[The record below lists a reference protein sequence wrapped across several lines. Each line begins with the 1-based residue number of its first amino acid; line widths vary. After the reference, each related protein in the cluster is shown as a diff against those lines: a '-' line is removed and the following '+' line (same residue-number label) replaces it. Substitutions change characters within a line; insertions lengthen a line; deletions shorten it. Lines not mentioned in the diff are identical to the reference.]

1 MLPDAAEDKTCE
13 VDRNYIK
20 PENLLY
26 HNLLSVQA
34 VLQGVSWQDRLR
46 AGVRHGGSLRL
57 KNQPGNLFLQMSL
70 RISHVTSPD
79 QVGKQVT
86 IRGWVYRLRKQ
97 KEKAFV
103 LVRDDRGGVIQCIF
117 PTEMAESLTIESSIE
132 VTGTVSQDSRA
143 PEGGYEIKGERVRIF
158 NIAET
163 DYPIGEYQSDEL
175 LLDKRHLALRT
186 RKMVAM
192 AKIRATVLDLG
203 RRWFVENGWME
214 VTAPTIVKGA
224 VEGGSTLFKLKY
236 FDGEAYLS
244 QSAQLYLEAMIFSLG
259 PVWSLT
265 PSFRAEKSRTVR
277 HLAEF
282 SHLEAE
288 APWVTLEDI
297 LKVQEQL
304 VSYVIQNTIKKGAE
318 ELAYLKR
325 DLKDLK
331 KVEPPFERLPYE
343 KAIEIL
349 KSKGFMMAEQ
359 DGSRREI
366 RIGDDLNIDSER
378 ELTMDAGKPI
388 FVVGYPIAVKPFYVK
403 EDTEHMGIGLAADM
417 LAPQGFG
424 EITSGGLRED
434 NIVSITE
441 RIEKEGLNPA
451 AYDWY
456 LDLRRYGSVP
466 HGGFG
471 LGIERL
477 MRWIT
482 NADDIKDTVLFPR
495 TMSRVSP

>member
-1 MLPDAAEDKTCE
+1 
-13 VDRNYIK
+13 
-20 PENLLY
+20 
-26 HNLLSVQA
+26 
-34 VLQGVSWQDRLR
+34 
-46 AGVRHGGSLRL
+46 
-57 KNQPGNLFLQMSL
+57 MSL
-70 RISHVTSPD
+70 RASQIKSPD
-79 QVGKQVT
+79 NVGKQVT

-97 KEKAFV
+97 KENAFV
-103 LVRDDRGGVIQCIF
+103 LVRDDRGGVIQCVF
-117 PTEMAESLTIESSIE
+117 PVDKAANLTIESSIE
-132 VTGTVSQDSRA
+132 ATGTVSQDARA
-143 PEGGYEIKGERVRIF
+143 PEGGYEIKGKDLKIY
-158 NIAET
+158 NIAGA

-186 RKMVAM
+186 RRMVAM
-192 AKIRATVLDLG
+192 AKIRATVLDFG

-236 FDGEAYLS
+236 FAEEAYLS

-297 LKVQEQL
+297 LKAEGQL
-304 VSYVIQNTIKKGAE
+304 VSYVIQNTVRERAE

-325 DLKDLK
+325 DTADLK
-331 KVEPPFERLPYE
+331 KVEPPFERVPYE

-349 KSKGFMMAEQ
+349 KSKGFMVAQ
-359 DGSRREI
+359 DDGSKREI
-366 RIGDDLNIDSER
+366 QWGDDLSIDSER
-378 ELTMDAGKPI
+378 ELTKNATKPI

-403 EDTEHMGIGLAADM
+403 QDPDNKNVGLAADM

-424 EITSGGLRED
+424 EISSGGLRED
-434 NIVSITE
+434 DIVSMTE
-441 RIEKEGLNPA
+441 RIRKEGLNPA

-456 LDLRRYGSVP
+456 LDLRKYGSVP

-477 MRWIT
+477 VRWIT
-482 NADDIKDTVLFPR
+482 NAEDIKDTVLFPR
-495 TMSRVSP
+495 TMSRVTP

>member
-1 MLPDAAEDKTCE
+1 
-13 VDRNYIK
+13 
-20 PENLLY
+20 
-26 HNLLSVQA
+26 
-34 VLQGVSWQDRLR
+34 
-46 AGVRHGGSLRL
+46 
-57 KNQPGNLFLQMSL
+57 MSL
-70 RISHVTSPD
+70 RAS
-79 QVGKQVT
+79 QVKSQDYAGKEVT

-97 KEKAFV
+97 KENAFV
-103 LVRDDRGGVIQCIF
+103 LVRDDRGGVIQCVF
-117 PTEMAESLTIESSIE
+117 PVDRAASLTIESSVE
-132 VTGTVSQDSRA
+132 VTGTVSQDPRA
-143 PEGGYEIKGERVRIF
+143 PEGGYEIRGKQLKVYNVAG
-158 NIAET
+158 A

-186 RKMVAM
+186 RRMVAM
-192 AKIRATVLDLG
+192 AKIRATVLDYG
-203 RRWFVENGWME
+203 RRWFVENDWME

-236 FDGEAYLS
+236 FDEEAYLS

-265 PSFRAEKSRTVR
+265 PSFRAEKSRTMR

-288 APWVTLEDI
+288 APWITLDDI

-304 VSYVIQNTIKKGAE
+304 VSYVIQNTVRERAE
-318 ELAYLKR
+318 ELVYLKR
-325 DLKDLK
+325 DVADLK

-343 KAIEIL
+343 NAIDIL
-349 KSKGFMMAEQ
+349 RTKGFTIVQEN
-359 DGSRREI
+359 GSKREI
-366 RIGDDLNIDSER
+366 RVGDDLNVDSER
-378 ELTMDAGKPI
+378 ELTKNASKPV

-403 EDTEHMGIGLAADM
+403 EDPERKGVGLAADM

-434 NIVSITE
+434 DIVSMTE
-441 RIEKEGLNPA
+441 RIKKEGLNPA

-456 LDLRRYGSVP
+456 LDLRKFGSVP

-477 MRWIT
+477 MRWMT
-482 NADDIKDTVLFPR
+482 NVDDIKDTVLFPR
-495 TMSRVSP
+495 TMSRVTP

>member
-1 MLPDAAEDKTCE
+1 
-13 VDRNYIK
+13 
-20 PENLLY
+20 
-26 HNLLSVQA
+26 
-34 VLQGVSWQDRLR
+34 
-46 AGVRHGGSLRL
+46 
-57 KNQPGNLFLQMSL
+57 MSL
-70 RISHVTSPD
+70 RAS
-79 QVGKQVT
+79 QVKSQDYAGKEVT
-86 IRGWVYRLRKQ
+86 IRGWIYRLRKQ
-97 KEKAFV
+97 KENAFV
-103 LVRDDRGGVIQCIF
+103 LVRDDRGGVIQCVF
-117 PTEMAESLTIESSIE
+117 PVDRAASLTIESSVE
-132 VTGTVSQDSRA
+132 VTGTVSQDPRA
-143 PEGGYEIKGERVRIF
+143 PEGGYEIRGKQLKVY
-158 NIAET
+158 NVASA

-186 RKMVAM
+186 RRMVAM
-192 AKIRATVLDLG
+192 AKIRATVLDYG
-203 RRWFVENGWME
+203 RRWFVENDWME

-236 FDGEAYLS
+236 FDEEAYLS

-288 APWVTLEDI
+288 APWVTLDDI

-304 VSYVIQNTIKKGAE
+304 VSYVIQNTVRERAE
-318 ELAYLKR
+318 ELVYLKR
-325 DLKDLK
+325 DVADLK

-343 KAIEIL
+343 NAIDIL
-349 KSKGFMMAEQ
+349 RTKGFTIVQEN
-359 DGSRREI
+359 GSKREI
-366 RIGDDLNIDSER
+366 RVGDDLNIDSER
-378 ELTMDAGKPI
+378 ELTKNASKPV
-388 FVVGYPIAVKPFYVK
+388 FVVGYPIAIKPFYVK
-403 EDTEHMGIGLAADM
+403 EDPERKGVGLAADM
-417 LAPQGFG
+417 MAPQGFG

-434 NIVSITE
+434 DIVSMTE
-441 RIEKEGLNPA
+441 RIKKEGLNPA

-456 LDLRRYGSVP
+456 LDLRKFGSVP

-482 NADDIKDTVLFPR
+482 NVDDIKDTVLFPR
-495 TMSRVSP
+495 TMSRVTP

>member
-1 MLPDAAEDKTCE
+1 MP
-13 VDRNYIK
+13 
-20 PENLLY
+20 
-26 HNLLSVQA
+26 
-34 VLQGVSWQDRLR
+34 LR
-46 AGVRHGGSLRL
+46 A
-57 KNQPGNLFLQMSL
+57 NQIKSTEHIGNE
-70 RISHVTSPD
+70 
-79 QVGKQVT
+79 VT
-86 IRGWVYRLRKQ
+86 IRGWVYRLRRQ
-97 KEKAFV
+97 KENAFV

-117 PTEMAESLTIESSIE
+117 SADQVAGLTIESSIE
-132 VTGTVSQDSRA
+132 VMGVVSQDPRA
-143 PEGGYEIKGERVRIF
+143 PEGGYEIKGKNIKVF
-158 NIAET
+158 NVAGT

-175 LLDKRHLALRT
+175 LLDKRHLTLRT

-192 AKIRATVLDLG
+192 AKIRATVLDFG
-203 RRWFVENGWME
+203 RRWFVENDWME

-236 FDGEAYLS
+236 FDEEAYLS

-304 VSYVIQNTIKKGAE
+304 VSHVIQSAIKERAE
-318 ELAYLKR
+318 ELAYMKR
-325 DLKDLK
+325 DVTDLK
-331 KVEPPFERLPYE
+331 KVEPPFERLPYP

-349 KSKGFMMAEQ
+349 RSKGFMIAEE
-359 DGSRREI
+359 DGRKREI
-366 RIGDDLNIDSER
+366 QVGDDLNIDSER
-378 ELTMDAGKPI
+378 ELTKDAGKPI

-403 EDTEHMGIGLAADM
+403 EDPDHRGIGLAADM
-417 LAPQGFG
+417 LAPAGFG

-434 NIVSITE
+434 DIVSMTE
-441 RIEKEGLNPA
+441 RIKKEGLNPA

-482 NADDIKDTVLFPR
+482 NVDDIKDTVLFPR
-495 TMSRVSP
+495 TMSRVTP

>member
-1 MLPDAAEDKTCE
+1 MPIRT
-13 VDRNYIK
+13 I
-20 PENLLY
+20 
-26 HNLLSVQA
+26 QA
-34 VLQGVSWQDRLR
+34 KSQD
-46 AGVRHGGSLRL
+46 
-57 KNQPGNLFLQMSL
+57 N
-70 RISHVTSPD
+70 
-79 QVGKQVT
+79 VGKDVT

-97 KEKAFV
+97 KENAFM

-117 PTEMAESLTIESSIE
+117 PVEKVADLTIESSVE
-132 VTGTVSQDSRA
+132 VTGTVSQDARA
-143 PEGGYEIKGERVRIF
+143 PEGGYEIKGKSVKVF
-158 NIAET
+158 NIADT

-186 RKMVAM
+186 RRMVAI
-192 AKIRATVLDLG
+192 AKIRATVLDLS
-203 RRWFVENGWME
+203 RRWFVENDWME

-236 FDGEAYLS
+236 FDEEAYLS

-304 VSYVIQNTIKKGAE
+304 VSYIIQNTITQRAE

-325 DLKDLK
+325 DVADLK

-343 KAIEIL
+343 RAMEIL
-349 KSKGFMMAEQ
+349 KSKGFTITEL
-359 DGSRREI
+359 DGTKREI
-366 RIGDDLNIDSER
+366 RVGDDLNIDSER
-378 ELTMDAGKPI
+378 ELTRNASKPI

-403 EDTEHMGIGLAADM
+403 EDPNNKGIGLAADM
-417 LAPQGFG
+417 LAPSGFG
-424 EITSGGLRED
+424 EVTSGGLRED
-434 NIVSITE
+434 DIVSITE
-441 RIEKEGLNPA
+441 RIKKEGLNPA

-471 LGIERL
+471 LGVERL
-477 MRWIT
+477 VRWIT
-482 NADDIKDTVLFPR
+482 NVDDIKDTVLFPR
-495 TMSRVSP
+495 TLSRVAP

>member
-1 MLPDAAEDKTCE
+1 MFVRIA
-13 VDRNYIK
+13 
-20 PENLLY
+20 
-26 HNLLSVQA
+26 QA
-34 VLQGVSWQDRLR
+34 
-46 AGVRHGGSLRL
+46 
-57 KNQPGNLFLQMSL
+57 K
-70 RISHVTSPD
+70 SPD
-79 QVGKQVT
+79 FVGKEVT
-86 IRGWVYRLRKQ
+86 IRGWVHRLRKQ
-97 KEKAFV
+97 KENAFI

-117 PTEMAESLTIESSIE
+117 SVEKVASLTIESSIE
-132 VTGTVSQDSRA
+132 VTGIVSQDARA
-143 PEGGYEIKGERVRIF
+143 PEGGYEIKGKSVKVF
-158 NIAET
+158 NVAGT

-192 AKIRATVLDLG
+192 AKIRATVLHLG

-236 FDGEAYLS
+236 FDEEAYLS

-297 LKVQEQL
+297 LNVQEQL
-304 VSYVIQNTIKKGAE
+304 VSFVIQNTITQRAE

-325 DLKDLK
+325 DLVALK
-331 KVEPPFERLPYE
+331 KIEPPFERLPYE

-349 KSKGFMMAEQ
+349 KSKEFAVTEQ
-359 DGSRREI
+359 DGSTREI
-366 RIGDDLNIDSER
+366 RLGDDLNIDSER
-378 ELTMDAGKPI
+378 ELTRDADKPI

-403 EDTEHMGIGLAADM
+403 EDPERRGTGLAADM
-417 LAPQGFG
+417 LAPHGFG

-434 NIVSITE
+434 DIVSITE
-441 RIEKEGLNPA
+441 RIKKEGLNPA

-482 NADDIKDTVLFPR
+482 NAEDIKDTVLFPR
-495 TMSRVSP
+495 TMSRVAP

>member
-1 MLPDAAEDKTCE
+1 
-13 VDRNYIK
+13 
-20 PENLLY
+20 
-26 HNLLSVQA
+26 
-34 VLQGVSWQDRLR
+34 
-46 AGVRHGGSLRL
+46 
-57 KNQPGNLFLQMSL
+57 MSL
-70 RISHVTSPD
+70 RAS
-79 QVGKQVT
+79 QVKSQDYAGKEVT

-97 KEKAFV
+97 KENAFV
-103 LVRDDRGGVIQCIF
+103 LVRDDRGGVIQCVF
-117 PTEMAESLTIESSIE
+117 PVDRAASLTIESSVE
-132 VTGTVSQDSRA
+132 VTGTVSQDPRA
-143 PEGGYEIKGERVRIF
+143 PEGGYEIRGKQLKVYNVAG
-158 NIAET
+158 A

-186 RKMVAM
+186 RRMVAM
-192 AKIRATVLDLG
+192 AKIRATVLDYG
-203 RRWFVENGWME
+203 RRWFVENDWME

-236 FDGEAYLS
+236 FDEEAYLS

-288 APWVTLEDI
+288 APWITLDDI

-304 VSYVIQNTIKKGAE
+304 VSYVIQNTVRERAE
-318 ELAYLKR
+318 ELVYLKR
-325 DLKDLK
+325 DVADLK

-343 KAIEIL
+343 NAIDIL
-349 KSKGFMMAEQ
+349 RTKGFTIVQEN
-359 DGSRREI
+359 GGKREI
-366 RIGDDLNIDSER
+366 RVGDDLNVDSER
-378 ELTMDAGKPI
+378 ELTKNASKPV

-403 EDTEHMGIGLAADM
+403 EDPERKGVGLAADM

-434 NIVSITE
+434 DIVSMTE
-441 RIEKEGLNPA
+441 RIKKEGLNPA

-456 LDLRRYGSVP
+456 LDLRKFGSVP

-482 NADDIKDTVLFPR
+482 NVDDIKDTVLFPR
-495 TMSRVSP
+495 TMSRVTP

>member
-1 MLPDAAEDKTCE
+1 
-13 VDRNYIK
+13 
-20 PENLLY
+20 
-26 HNLLSVQA
+26 
-34 VLQGVSWQDRLR
+34 
-46 AGVRHGGSLRL
+46 
-57 KNQPGNLFLQMSL
+57 MSL
-70 RISHVTSPD
+70 RAS
-79 QVGKQVT
+79 QVKSQDYAGKEVT

-97 KEKAFV
+97 KENAFV
-103 LVRDDRGGVIQCIF
+103 LVRDDRGGVIQCVF
-117 PTEMAESLTIESSIE
+117 PVDRVASLTIESSVE
-132 VTGTVSQDSRA
+132 VTGTVSQDPRA
-143 PEGGYEIKGERVRIF
+143 PEGGYEIRGKQLKVYNVAG
-158 NIAET
+158 A

-186 RKMVAM
+186 RRMVAM
-192 AKIRATVLDLG
+192 AKIRATVLDYG
-203 RRWFVENGWME
+203 RRWFVENDWME

-236 FDGEAYLS
+236 FDEEAYLS

-288 APWVTLEDI
+288 APWVTLDDI

-304 VSYVIQNTIKKGAE
+304 VSYVIQNTVRERAE
-318 ELAYLKR
+318 ELVYLKR
-325 DLKDLK
+325 DVADLK

-343 KAIEIL
+343 NAIDIL
-349 KSKGFMMAEQ
+349 RTKGFTIVQEN
-359 DGSRREI
+359 GSKREI
-366 RIGDDLNIDSER
+366 RVGDDLNVDSER
-378 ELTMDAGKPI
+378 ELTKNASKPV

-403 EDTEHMGIGLAADM
+403 EDPERKGVGLAADM

-424 EITSGGLRED
+424 EITSGGLRQD
-434 NIVSITE
+434 DIVSMTE
-441 RIEKEGLNPA
+441 RIKKEGLNPA

-456 LDLRRYGSVP
+456 LDLRKFGSVP

-482 NADDIKDTVLFPR
+482 NVDDIKDTVLFPR
-495 TMSRVSP
+495 TMSRVTP

>member
-1 MLPDAAEDKTCE
+1 
-13 VDRNYIK
+13 
-20 PENLLY
+20 
-26 HNLLSVQA
+26 
-34 VLQGVSWQDRLR
+34 
-46 AGVRHGGSLRL
+46 
-57 KNQPGNLFLQMSL
+57 MSL
-70 RISHVTSPD
+70 RAS
-79 QVGKQVT
+79 QVKSQDYAGKEVT

-97 KEKAFV
+97 KENAFV
-103 LVRDDRGGVIQCIF
+103 LVRDDRGGVIQCVF
-117 PTEMAESLTIESSIE
+117 PVDRAASLTIESSVE
-132 VTGTVSQDSRA
+132 VTGTVSQDTRA
-143 PEGGYEIKGERVRIF
+143 PEGGYEIRGKQLKVYNVAG
-158 NIAET
+158 A

-186 RKMVAM
+186 RRMVAM
-192 AKIRATVLDLG
+192 AKIRATVLDYS
-203 RRWFVENGWME
+203 RRWLVENDWME

-236 FDGEAYLS
+236 FDEEAYLS

-288 APWVTLEDI
+288 APWITLDDI

-304 VSYVIQNTIKKGAE
+304 VSYVIQNTVRERAE

-325 DLKDLK
+325 DVADLK

-343 KAIEIL
+343 NAIDIL
-349 KSKGFMMAEQ
+349 RTKGFMIVQE
-359 DGSRREI
+359 DGSKREI
-366 RIGDDLNIDSER
+366 RVGDDLNVDSER
-378 ELTMDAGKPI
+378 ELTKNANKPV
-388 FVVGYPIAVKPFYVK
+388 FVVGYPIAIKPFYVK
-403 EDTEHMGIGLAADM
+403 EDPERKGVGLAADM

-434 NIVSITE
+434 DIVSMTE
-441 RIEKEGLNPA
+441 RIKKEGLNPA

-456 LDLRRYGSVP
+456 LDLRKYGSVP

-482 NADDIKDTVLFPR
+482 NVDDIKDTVLFPR
-495 TMSRVSP
+495 TMSRVTP

>member
-1 MLPDAAEDKTCE
+1 
-13 VDRNYIK
+13 
-20 PENLLY
+20 
-26 HNLLSVQA
+26 
-34 VLQGVSWQDRLR
+34 
-46 AGVRHGGSLRL
+46 
-57 KNQPGNLFLQMSL
+57 MSL
-70 RISHVTSPD
+70 RAS
-79 QVGKQVT
+79 QVKSQDYAGKEVT

-97 KEKAFV
+97 KENAFV
-103 LVRDDRGGVIQCIF
+103 LVRDDRGGVIQCVF
-117 PTEMAESLTIESSIE
+117 PVDRAASLTIESSVE
-132 VTGTVSQDSRA
+132 VTGTVSQDPRA
-143 PEGGYEIKGERVRIF
+143 PEGGYEIRGKQLKVYNVAG
-158 NIAET
+158 A

-186 RKMVAM
+186 RRMVAM
-192 AKIRATVLDLG
+192 AKIRATVLDYG
-203 RRWFVENGWME
+203 RRWFVENDWME

-236 FDGEAYLS
+236 FDEEAYLS

-288 APWVTLEDI
+288 APWVTLDDI

-304 VSYVIQNTIKKGAE
+304 VSYVIQNTVRERAE

-325 DLKDLK
+325 DVADLK

-343 KAIEIL
+343 NAIDIL
-349 KSKGFMMAEQ
+349 RTKEFTIVQENGSK
-359 DGSRREI
+359 REI
-366 RIGDDLNIDSER
+366 RVGDDLNVDSER
-378 ELTMDAGKPI
+378 ELTKNASKPV

-403 EDTEHMGIGLAADM
+403 EDPERKGVGLAADM

-434 NIVSITE
+434 DIVSMTE
-441 RIEKEGLNPA
+441 RIKKEGLNPA

-456 LDLRRYGSVP
+456 LDLRKFGSVP

-482 NADDIKDTVLFPR
+482 NVDDIKDTVLFPR
-495 TMSRVSP
+495 TMSRVTP

>member
-1 MLPDAAEDKTCE
+1 M
-13 VDRNYIK
+13 
-20 PENLLY
+20 
-26 HNLLSVQA
+26 
-34 VLQGVSWQDRLR
+34 
-46 AGVRHGGSLRL
+46 
-57 KNQPGNLFLQMSL
+57 
-70 RISHVTSPD
+70 
-79 QVGKQVT
+79 
-86 IRGWVYRLRKQ
+86 
-97 KEKAFV
+97 
-103 LVRDDRGGVIQCIF
+103 
-117 PTEMAESLTIESSIE
+117 
-132 VTGTVSQDSRA
+132 
-143 PEGGYEIKGERVRIF
+143 
-158 NIAET
+158 
-163 DYPIGEYQSDEL
+163 
-175 LLDKRHLALRT
+175 

-192 AKIRATVLDLG
+192 AKIRATVLDYG

-236 FDGEAYLS
+236 FDEDAYLS

-265 PSFRAEKSRTVR
+265 PSFRAERSRTVR

-304 VSYVIQNTIKKGAE
+304 ISYVIQNTIKERGE

-325 DLKDLK
+325 DIIELK
-331 KVEPPFERLPYE
+331 KVKPPFERVSYE

-349 KSKGFMMAEQ
+349 NSKGFTITQE
-359 DGSRREI
+359 DGSGKRQMQF
-366 RIGDDLNIDSER
+366 GDDFNIDSER
-378 ELTMDAGKPI
+378 ELTKNVTKPI
-388 FVVGYPIAVKPFYVK
+388 FVVGYPIAIKPFYVK
-403 EDTEHMGIGLAADM
+403 EDPDRTGIGLAADM

-434 NIVSITE
+434 NIISITE
-441 RIEKEGLNPA
+441 RIKKEGLNPS

-456 LDLRRYGSVP
+456 LDLRKYGSVP

-477 MRWIT
+477 VRWIT
-482 NADDIKDTVLFPR
+482 NAGDIKDTVLFPR
-495 TMSRVSP
+495 TMSRVTP

>member
-1 MLPDAAEDKTCE
+1 MSIRTNE
-13 VDRNYIK
+13 VKSSDY
-20 PENLLY
+20 
-26 HNLLSVQA
+26 
-34 VLQGVSWQDRLR
+34 
-46 AGVRHGGSLRL
+46 
-57 KNQPGNLFLQMSL
+57 
-70 RISHVTSPD
+70 
-79 QVGKQVT
+79 VGKEVM

-97 KEKAFV
+97 KENAFA
-103 LVRDDRGGVIQCIF
+103 LVRDDRGGVIQCVF
-117 PTEMAESLTIESSIE
+117 PVEKVASLTIESSIE
-132 VTGTVSQDSRA
+132 VTGIVSQDARA
-143 PEGGYEIKGERVRIF
+143 PEGGYEIKGKNLKIYNV
-158 NIAET
+158 AGT
-163 DYPIGEYQSDEL
+163 DYPIGEYQSEEL
-175 LLDKRHLALRT
+175 LLDKRHLALRM

-192 AKIRATVLDLG
+192 AKIRATVLDYG
-203 RRWFVENGWME
+203 RRWFVESGWME

-236 FDGEAYLS
+236 FDEEAYLS

-265 PSFRAEKSRTVR
+265 PSFRAERSRTVR

-304 VSYVIQNTIKKGAE
+304 VSYVIQNTVKERAE
-318 ELAYLKR
+318 ELTYLKR
-325 DLKDLK
+325 DIIELK
-331 KVEPPFERLPYE
+331 KVEPPFERLSYE

-349 KSKGFMMAEQ
+349 NSKGFMITQE
-359 DGSRREI
+359 DGGKRKI
-366 RIGDDLNIDSER
+366 RLGDDLNIDSER
-378 ELTMDAGKPI
+378 ELTKNLTKPV
-388 FVVGYPIAVKPFYVK
+388 FVVGYPLAVKPFYVK
-403 EDTEHMGIGLAADM
+403 ENSHHRGIGLTADM

-434 NIVSITE
+434 DIVSITE
-441 RIEKEGLNPA
+441 RIKKEGLNTA

-456 LDLRRYGSVP
+456 LDLRKYGSVP

-482 NADDIKDTVLFPR
+482 NAEDIKDTVLFPR
-495 TMSRVSP
+495 TMSRVAP

>member
-1 MLPDAAEDKTCE
+1 
-13 VDRNYIK
+13 
-20 PENLLY
+20 
-26 HNLLSVQA
+26 
-34 VLQGVSWQDRLR
+34 
-46 AGVRHGGSLRL
+46 
-57 KNQPGNLFLQMSL
+57 MSL
-70 RISHVTSPD
+70 RASQIKSPD
-79 QVGKQVT
+79 NVGKQVT

-97 KEKAFV
+97 KENAFV
-103 LVRDDRGGVIQCIF
+103 LVRDDRGGVIQCVF
-117 PTEMAESLTIESSIE
+117 PVDKAANLTIESSIE
-132 VTGTVSQDSRA
+132 ATGTVSQDARA
-143 PEGGYEIKGERVRIF
+143 PEGGYEIKGKDLKIY
-158 NIAET
+158 NIAGA

-186 RKMVAM
+186 RRMVAM
-192 AKIRATVLDLG
+192 AKIRATVLDFG

-236 FDGEAYLS
+236 FAEEAYLS

-297 LKVQEQL
+297 LKAEEQL
-304 VSYVIQNTIKKGAE
+304 VSYVIQNTVRERAE

-325 DLKDLK
+325 DTADLK
-331 KVEPPFERLPYE
+331 KVEPPFERVPYE

-349 KSKGFMMAEQ
+349 KSKGFMVAQ
-359 DGSRREI
+359 DDGSKREI
-366 RIGDDLNIDSER
+366 QWGDDLSIDSER
-378 ELTMDAGKPI
+378 ELTKNATKPI

-403 EDTEHMGIGLAADM
+403 QDPDNKNVGLAADM

-424 EITSGGLRED
+424 EISSGGLRED
-434 NIVSITE
+434 DIVSMTE
-441 RIEKEGLNPA
+441 RIRKEGLNPA

-456 LDLRRYGSVP
+456 LDLRKYGSVP

-477 MRWIT
+477 VRWIT
-482 NADDIKDTVLFPR
+482 NAEDIKDTVLFPR
-495 TMSRVSP
+495 TMSRVTP

>member
-1 MLPDAAEDKTCE
+1 ML
-13 VDRNYIK
+13 
-20 PENLLY
+20 
-26 HNLLSVQA
+26 
-34 VLQGVSWQDRLR
+34 LR
-46 AGVRHGGSLRL
+46 TSQV
-57 KNQPGNLFLQMSL
+57 K
-70 RISHVTSPD
+70 SPD
-79 QVGKQVT
+79 NIGRQVT

-97 KEKAFV
+97 KENAFV
-103 LVRDDRGGVIQCIF
+103 LVRDDRGGVIQCVF
-117 PTEMAESLTIESSIE
+117 PADEVAGLTIESSIE
-132 VTGTVSQDSRA
+132 VTGVVSQDARA
-143 PEGGYEIKGERVRIF
+143 PEGGYEIKGKEMKVF
-158 NIAET
+158 NVAGT

-203 RRWFVENGWME
+203 RRWFVENDWME

-236 FDGEAYLS
+236 FDEEAYLS

-297 LKVQEQL
+297 LRVQEQL
-304 VSYVIQNTIKKGAE
+304 VSYVIQNTIRERAE

-325 DLKDLK
+325 DVTDLK
-331 KVEPPFERLPYE
+331 KVEPPFERLPYYR
-343 KAIEIL
+343 AIEIL
-349 KSKGFMMAEQ
+349 RSKGFTIAEE
-359 DGSRREI
+359 DGDKREI
-366 RIGDDLNIDSER
+366 RVGDDLNIDSER
-378 ELTMDAGKPI
+378 ELTKDAGKPI

-403 EDTEHMGIGLAADM
+403 EDPDRKGTGLAADM
-417 LAPQGFG
+417 LAPAGFG

-434 NIVSITE
+434 DIVSITE
-441 RIEKEGLNPA
+441 RIKKEGLNPA

-482 NADDIKDTVLFPR
+482 NANDIKDTVLFPR
-495 TMSRVSP
+495 TMSRATP